1 MLRMIVG
8 AQVLDV
14 LQGRVTA
21 QVLSRETGIDE
32 VRTKLFLEI
41 MVDRGEYARFGAPP
55 NVYYE
60 RVLK

>member
-1 MLRMIVG
+1 MRVG

-21 QVLSRETGIDE
+21 QALSRDTGIDE
-32 VRTKLFLEI
+32 VRTMLFLED

-60 RVLK
+60 RVHK